1 MDNIE
6 KREQIYNLAICGP
19 RKDQNTHPHL
29 SELRSVNYTVTM
41 SI

>member
-6 KREQIYNLAICGP
+6 KREQIYNLAMRGP
-19 RKDQNTHPHL
+19 RKDKNTHLHL
-29 SELRSVNYTVTM
+29 SELRSMNYTVTM